1 MFNFKHFL
9 ANVALAAAMI
19 GACGQ
24 AAATPLSYHVDI
36 DTATLGTGPAFL
48 DLYFLGLAGAP
59 AATATVDHL
68 AGALDGA
75 PDLLG
80 MVTGSAPG
88 PFVFG
93 NAGGG
98 GELVQAI
105 QLGGWFRFDVSF
117 TMAPG
122 NTGTTFG
129 WALFDTTHYLGV
141 DGDLG
146 NLFLQPDAAPGSQ
159 VLVAAPTT
167 RLGGVTP
174 IPEPSTAALML
185 AAMLALLAWRRQ
197 GARRF

>member
-1 MFNFKHFL
+1 MVNFKHFL

-24 AAATPLSYHVDI
+24 AAATPIGYHVDI
-36 DTATLGTGPAFL
+36 NTATLGTGPAFL
-48 DLYFLGLAGAP
+48 DLYFLGLDGAP

-68 AGALDGA
+68 TGALDGA
-75 PDLLG
+75 ASLMG
-80 MVTGSAPG
+80 MVTGGAPG

-105 QLGGWFRFDVSF
+105 QLGGTFSFDVSF

-122 NTGTTFG
+122 TTGTTFG
-129 WALFDTTHYLGV
+129 WALFDTTHYLGT

-146 NLFLQPDAAPGSQ
+146 DLFLQPDAAPGSQ
-159 VLVAAPTT
+159 IVVAAPTT
-167 RLGGVTP
+167 RLGGVTT

-185 AAMLALLAWRRQ
+185 IAMLAMVAWRGR
-197 GARRF
+197 GARRL

>member
-1 MFNFKHFL
+1 MANFKHFL
-9 ANVALAAAMI
+9 ANVALAAALV
-19 GACGQ
+19 GACGH
-24 AAATPLSYHVDI
+24 AAATPLGYHVAI

-48 DLYFLGLAGAP
+48 DLYFLGLDGAP

-68 AGALDGA
+68 TGALDGGA
-75 PDLLG
+75 DLLG
-80 MVTGSAPG
+80 MVAGSAPG
-88 PFVFG
+88 PIVFG

-98 GELVQAI
+98 GELVQPI
-105 QLGGWFRFDVSF
+105 QLGGTFGFDVSF

-129 WALFDTTHYLGV
+129 WALFDATHYLGV

-146 NLFLQPDAAPGSQ
+146 DLVLQPNAPVGEQ

-167 RLGGVTP
+167 RLGGVTA

-185 AAMLALLAWRRQ
+185 AAMLALCAWRRP
-197 GARRF
+197 GARRP